1 MSNLDSLPI
10 TALEDM
16 ELLQRIR
23 QLCDE
28 MQLQTTLLSA
38 GDLSPVPLL
47 RIAIYQ
53 NAQGEL
59 MPIQLAFSPISSEQL
74 EQNKLLQLSFV
85 YDFSIDER
93 NREALLQF
101 ANVANFGLPIGHFV
115 VTGQE
120 VWYRYAL
127 SVTDAE
133 NLTPVMETVS
143 LFGLTAIQYA
153 EPLQQIALGIL
164 SASDA
169 IATHFP
175 QMQELFDTVFH
186 V

>member
-53 NAQGEL
+53 NTPGEL
-59 MPIQLAFSPISSEQL
+59 DKKCGIVMLC
-74 EQNKLLQLSFV
+74 LS
-85 YDFSIDER
+85 
-93 NREALLQF
+93 
-101 ANVANFGLPIGHFV
+101 
-115 VTGQE
+115 
-120 VWYRYAL
+120 
-127 SVTDAE
+127 
-133 NLTPVMETVS
+133 
-143 LFGLTAIQYA
+143 
-153 EPLQQIALGIL
+153 
-164 SASDA
+164 
-169 IATHFP
+169 
-175 QMQELFDTVFH
+175 QMQKI
-186 V
+186 